1 MVTVDRLKKFFP
13 SENADC
19 RPDKSVDL
27 SMPGNEFAT
36 DFEPKDVNELVVE
49 DFSLELLQNPQ
60 VQQNVP
66 QNQQT
71 QWRRQSRKY
80 RLFQMIRHHNA

>member
-1 MVTVDRLKKFFP
+1 
-13 SENADC
+13 
-19 RPDKSVDL
+19 
-27 SMPGNEFAT
+27 MPGNEFAT

-80 RLFQMIRHHNA
+80 RLFQMIRHQSAMLSEEDELNKIDY

>member
-1 MVTVDRLKKFFP
+1 
-13 SENADC
+13 
-19 RPDKSVDL
+19 
-27 SMPGNEFAT
+27 MPGNEFAT